1 MDIEANWKQICE
13 LMLTESPDMEILY
26 DLANEGLLWLRNDGF
41 APKLFNDNKDLAKN
55 IYQSL
60 LSVAVREMIDVP

>member
-1 MDIEANWKQICE
+1 
-13 LMLTESPDMEILY
+13 MLTESPDMEILY

-41 APKLFNDNKDLAKN
+41 APKLFGDNKDLAKN

-60 LSVAVREMIDVP
+60 RSVATRELMKV